1 LFLSAHRLTYN
12 WYGQKPVSDLEVTIR
27 LTAAEAVVL
36 DDLLRRYSETDR
48 LTVGDRADQR
58 VLWNLLCLLER
69 EGDRPLWPSLQDA
82 RAELA
87 GSD

>member
-1 LFLSAHRLTYN
+1 MSGN
-12 WYGQKPVSDLEVTIR
+12 EVTIR

-36 DDLLRRYSETDR
+36 DDLLRRYTETDR
-48 LTVGDRADQR
+48 LAVVDRAEQQ

-69 EGDRPLWPSLQDA
+69 EGDRPSWPSLREA

-87 GSD
+87 DAV